1 MARCY
6 CHWGNVLFCICA
18 PCICLVLLFLVVG
31 VMMCTTLNDTIKAGI
46 LDPLHFVAP
55 GTYSNG
61 SFAPLPKTFWDFN
74 LHKNAYWNRLQLAID
89 HQLNPILRPNRI
101 RRGSENSIFDDSLLS
116 QSFSEVND
124 LDSMRKHFDKMPD
137 QMKKFVGNMNKRDYP
152 VLLQPNAVCGAGAKD
167 EKEPP
172 LLLLAIKTT
181 EVNFKNR
188 QAIRRT
194 WGQEGWVA
202 GQRRNNN
209 KTKDGG
215 YVRRVFLLG
224 KENPQELGVDLSALM
239 EMESKHYGDIL
250 QWDFSDTFFNLT
262 LKDVL
267 FWNWFSQFC
276 NQTLFVFKGDD
287 DIFINTP
294 RLISYLQDQLRKP
307 QADKAMID
315 FMVGDVIRAASPNR
329 VNRSKYFIPDSFYKG
344 TYPTY
349 AGGGGVVYSGLL
361 TKRLNNVSK
370 RVHLFPIDDVF
381 VGMCMVRLNANPI
394 HHHAFLTFD
403 FPAKDGEKLC
413 AYHTILLVH
422 KRNPIQ
428 LFQLWADLKKTETQ
442 CWDTTL
448 RMIKEKKHN
457 TATVS

>member
-1 MARCY
+1 MAQ
-6 CHWGNVLFCICA
+6 CHCLWRKVLFCIFA
-18 PCICLVLLFLVVG
+18 HCICLALLFVLFGIVF
-31 VMMCTTLNDTIKAGI
+31 CTYLSTSLQGKI
-46 LDPLHFVAP
+46 LDPTHFIAS
-55 GTYSNG
+55 GTYTNG
-61 SFAPLPKTFWDFN
+61 SFAPFPKAFWDPN
-74 LHKNAYWNRLQLAID
+74 RHKNAYWNRLQMAID
-89 HQLNPILRPNRI
+89 HRLNPILCPKRI
-101 RRGSENSIFDDSLLS
+101 KQGYENNISDDSLLS
-116 QSFSEVND
+116 QSFSEVNA
-124 LDSMRKHFDKMPD
+124 LDSVRKGFDKMPD
-137 QMKKFVGNMNKRDYP
+137 QMKEFVSHMYRRDYP
-152 VLLQPNAVCGAGAKD
+152 VLLQPNAVCGAGAKK

-202 GQRRNNN
+202 GQKKNNS
-209 KTKDGG
+209 KIQGGG

-224 KENPQELGVDLSALM
+224 KENPQDLGVDLSALM

-276 NQTLFVFKGDD
+276 NQTLFVLKGDD
-287 DIFINTP
+287 DVFVNTP

-307 QADKAMID
+307 HNDEIMND
-315 FMVGDVIRAASPNR
+315 FMVGDVITDALPNR
-329 VNRSKYFIPDSFYKG
+329 VNKSKYFVPDSFYHG

-349 AGGGGVVYSGLL
+349 AGGGGVVYSGML
-361 TKRLNNVSK
+361 TKRLNNISK

-381 VGMCMVRLNANPI
+381 VGMCMARLNANPI

-422 KRNPIQ
+422 KRSPAQ
-428 LFQLWADLKKTETQ
+428 VVQLWADLKKTERQ
-442 CWDTTL
+442 CWDVPL
-448 RMIKEKKHN
+448 RVKRN
-457 TATVS
+457 R